1 MAVVMGLSAIVVGG
15 CNEKSAATASVA
27 ANTTPIAAAKLTEDD
42 SLMLGDNIINDAIPV
57 GVDDRGEVVY
67 QGPISKTPMRLSQ
80 SAYVAPST
88 DVYKN
93 QARRVTAAAAAVEK
107 PYTINYLPQG
117 RWNVDQT
124 AQCMTFPNNVK
135 PAIEAAASIWAGY
148 LNSPIKLRIDAC
160 WTFVDGG
167 LAQASGFYASTQVS
181 GTPKKSVLYPV
192 ALRNALEGKGSTQS
206 DMQIDIASDVR
217 WYLGLDGRLPANQAD
232 MVTASVHEI
241 GHGLGMKS
249 DGVYDYGNGYWY
261 KNQVYDHF
269 LVDKNGKSLKTYPNN
284 SKLLGDVFKSGV
296 VWFGGKNAL
305 AANGAKPIAI
315 DAFDKD
321 PDYADLSHLD
331 AGNLLMSS
339 FPPLVLHNPDKY
351 TIGILRDLGWDRFAV
366 PLSTKIIS
374 PSGQSSNAPLYSW
387 DRINAADFYYLL
399 LKNSAGQ
406 TFLAKELTSSACSG
420 ETCSFR
426 PSGSLPR
433 GTYSWTIQTRNT
445 RTGVGNV
452 SNKLSFTVK

>member
-1 MAVVMGLSAIVVGG
+1 MIKKVSMAVVMGLSAIVVGG

-296 VWFGGKNAL
+296 VWFG
-305 AANGAKPIAI
+305 
-315 DAFDKD
+315 
-321 PDYADLSHLD
+321 
-331 AGNLLMSS
+331 
-339 FPPLVLHNPDKY
+339 LV
-351 TIGILRDLGWDRFAV
+351 
-366 PLSTKIIS
+366 
-374 PSGQSSNAPLYSW
+374 
-387 DRINAADFYYLL
+387 
-399 LKNSAGQ
+399 
-406 TFLAKELTSSACSG
+406 
-420 ETCSFR
+420 
-426 PSGSLPR
+426 
-433 GTYSWTIQTRNT
+433 
-445 RTGVGNV
+445 
-452 SNKLSFTVK
+452 VKML